1 MEGASMPNP
10 KEIHG
15 SEFYCDTVQEV
26 DCDKIIHGI
35 GFEKYSCFD

>member
-1 MEGASMPNP
+1 MPNP

-26 DCDKIIHGI
+26 DWDKIIHDI
-35 GFEKYSCFD
+35 GFEKDSGSDWY